1 MQRIHQRNRRRQ
13 RGQILPTFA
22 VLLPVLI
29 IFAGLGIDIGLA
41 YVTRATLS
49 KAVDAACLAGMRN
62 LNKGTS
68 EATTIAQSAFNLNYG
83 SHSRDASPPVLN
95 VNFSSDSNG
104 DPVIAANATANI
116 NTFFMRALPQYKT
129 LQVNA
134 TAQATRPK
142 LAMSLVLDR
151 SGSMQ
156 LNGGWSALPPAVQTF
171 IEFFDDNLDQ
181 VGMITFS
188 SIPTVEVPIQTYF
201 TSPIITAT
209 NKMTKSYF
217 SGATFSQ
224 GGLADGQTQI
234 NSVPTTP
241 NMVKVAV
248 FFTDGWANTNQDTLA
263 CPAPTLLNYGGCSPP
278 EAQVGWCNGTVSF
291 INPNTGGVLSSGAC
305 KATQFPSQQTHG
317 MLPINMTNVSSDA
330 LYRSIQVANQMRA
343 QGIVIYS
350 IGMGDKI
357 SQTFLQQIANDPN
370 SPTFDPNQPVGE
382 AVFAPTA
389 SELQTAFQTI
399 ASKILL
405 RLTQ

>member
-1 MQRIHQRNRRRQ
+1 MRHRQ

-22 VLLPVLI
+22 VLLPLLI
-29 IFAGLGIDIGLA
+29 VVSGLGIDIGLA

-62 LNKGTS
+62 LNKGTA
-68 EATTIAQSAFNLNYG
+68 EATTIAQSAFTLNYG
-83 SHSRDASPPVLN
+83 STARDARPPVLN
-95 VNFSSDSNG
+95 INFSTDGNG
-104 DPVIAANATANI
+104 DPIISANASANI
-116 NTFFMRALPQYKT
+116 NTFFMRLLPQYKT

-142 LAMSLVLDR
+142 LAMSLILDR

-156 LNGGWSALPPAVQTF
+156 INGGWSALPPAVQSF
-171 IEFFDDNLDQ
+171 IGFFDDNLDQ
-181 VGMITFS
+181 VGMVTFS
-188 SIPTVEVPIQTYF
+188 SIPKVEVPIQTYF
-201 TSPIITAT
+201 TSPIMTAT

-217 SGATFSQ
+217 TGATYSQ
-224 GGLADGQTQI
+224 GGLLDGQSQI

-263 CPAPTLLNYGGCSPP
+263 CPSPTLLNYGGCSPP
-278 EAQVGWCNGTVSF
+278 EYAAGWCGPGFAF
-291 INPNTGGVLSSGAC
+291 INPTTGNTTSCGAS
-305 KATQFPSQQTHG
+305 KFPSQQYG
-317 MLPINMTNVSSDA
+317 IMEPLNITNISNEA
-330 LYRSIQVANQMRA
+330 LYRAIQLSNQMRA

-350 IGMGDKI
+350 IGLGDKI

-389 SELQTAFQTI
+389 NDLQAVFQTI
-399 ASKILL
+399 AAKILL